1 MASIFC
7 LLLQYNPLYHNYC
20 PYELVSGKT
29 NNLPKYFN
37 SISNIDPIYNIDDYA
52 KESKFRLEI
61 AHKRARN
68 MLELNKQKNKELY
81 DLKTRDITLSIGD
94 KVLLK
99 NEVGHKLDFRYTG
112 LYRVEKI
119 EDKNN
124 IIISG
129 NKSRKQKV
137 YKDRLKIY
145 IK

>member
-1 MASIFC
+1 
-7 LLLQYNPLYHNYC
+7 
-20 PYELVSGKT
+20 
-29 NNLPKYFN
+29 
-37 SISNIDPIYNIDDYA
+37 
-52 KESKFRLEI
+52 
-61 AHKRARN
+61 

-112 LYRVEKI
+112 PYTVEKI
-119 EDKNN
+119 EDKDN